1 MDASLDASSAAFEQV
16 NITELIA
23 FQGKARSRMEVLGV
37 EAGGLQLEQ
46 RAAER
51 DQPHPAS
58 GDDAAELRE
67 AVCGLEVAS
76 CFVQLLTAL
85 G

>member
-1 MDASLDASSAAFEQV
+1 
-16 NITELIA
+16 
-23 FQGKARSRMEVLGV
+23 MEVLGV
-37 EAGGLQLEQ
+37 EVGGLQLEQ

-67 AVCGLEVAS
+67 ADGLEAAS
-76 CFVQLLTAL
+76 CFVQMLTTL

>member
-1 MDASLDASSAAFEQV
+1 MHASWAAFEQV

-51 DQPHPAS
+51 DQPHLAS

-67 AVCGLEVAS
+67 ADGLEAAS
-76 CFVQLLTAL
+76 CFVQLLTTL